1 MHCVGGWQVGPNVS
15 RQQTLG
21 GEFRGLLKI
30 RTVLRMTV
38 TRFAESP
45 SVAVLDSGYTDV
57 CVVISV

>member
-1 MHCVGGWQVGPNVS
+1 MDCLGGWQVGSNVS

-30 RTVLRMTV
+30 RTVLHMTV
-38 TRFAESP
+38 ARFAESP
-45 SVAVLDSGYTDV
+45 SVAVLDLGYTHV